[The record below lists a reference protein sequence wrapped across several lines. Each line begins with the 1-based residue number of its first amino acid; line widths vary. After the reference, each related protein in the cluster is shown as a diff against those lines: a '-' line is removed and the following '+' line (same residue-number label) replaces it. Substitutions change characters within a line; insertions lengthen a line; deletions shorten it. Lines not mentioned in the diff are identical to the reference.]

1 MAGAGPYTAGGRQE
15 GTRDCILSQAKVM
28 TMFPFL
34 SSRNAVGPVLGGLGT
49 GMHSYFSFKMAAG
62 HDKLGRHRSTTPS

>member
-28 TMFPFL
+28 TVFPFL
-34 SSRNAVGPVLGGLGT
+34 SSRNAVGPVLGGFCT

-62 HDKLGRHRSTTPS
+62 HDKLGRHCSSTSS